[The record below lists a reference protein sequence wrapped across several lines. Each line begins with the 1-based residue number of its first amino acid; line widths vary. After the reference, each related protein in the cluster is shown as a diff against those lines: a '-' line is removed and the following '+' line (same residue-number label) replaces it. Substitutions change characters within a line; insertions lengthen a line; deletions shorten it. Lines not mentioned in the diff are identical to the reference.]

1 MPIRRLPALLVNQ
14 IAAGEVIERP
24 ASVVKELVENAIDAR
39 AARIDVEIEDG
50 GRELIRVSDDGVGIP
65 PAELELA
72 IAPHATSKIEKQE
85 DLDAIATMGFRG
97 EALASIASVSRLSL
111 LSRPRSEPS
120 GALIEAEGDVVHAA
134 KPAAASVGTVVTVRN
149 LFFNTPARRKF
160 LKTDVT
166 EASRIAEMIE
176 SIALAHPRI
185 AFTLRSKERLVIDL
199 ASTDSPK
206 RRALDVLGRELDGQM
221 LEVSADDTTERGL
234 SLWGLIGRPEI
245 ARANATHQRLYL
257 NGRPIR
263 DRALQHA
270 LREAYRGLIEPGR
283 YPTLLLFIEMDPRQ
297 VDVNVHPTKA
307 EVRFRNQQAVHGS
320 VLHAVRRRL
329 READLTPSIDLSRA
343 AGSGEGSGAGA
354 AALLRSLPPA
364 EFGRGT
370 AVTGAMA
377 LREVPPHADPAR
389 AFVEFFHRLDPK
401 QKGFVYGEVRDAL
414 AREDAGFALDAPR
427 TPSVGVTGEAARM
440 AAPAPAPTLPVAERA
455 AEILQIHS
463 SYIVTQDEHG
473 IVIIDQH
480 ALHERVMFEKLI
492 ARLAQGDL
500 ESQRML
506 MPEVVEV
513 DRGALARLDDLRPL
527 LERLGIEAAPIGP
540 DTLAVHAFPSFLF
553 DRNVEVGPFMKEL
566 LERAA
571 EGALGASPEAALS
584 EVLDMMA
591 CKAAVKAGDHL
602 SPEELRELLRYRD
615 TVDRSSNCPHGRP
628 TTLRLSIQDLDR
640 QFGRT

>member
-24 ASVVKELVENAIDAR
+24 ASVVKELVENAIDAK
-39 AARIDVEIEDG
+39 ATRIDIEIEDG

-65 PAELELA
+65 PGELELA
-72 IAPHATSKIEKQE
+72 VAPHATSKIERQE

-111 LSRPRSEPS
+111 LSRPRSEAS
-120 GALIEAEGDVVHAA
+120 GALIEAEGDAVGAV

-185 AFTLRSKERLVIDL
+185 AFTLRSKGRDVIDL

-221 LEVSADDTTERGL
+221 LEVSADDTADRGL

-343 AGSGEGSGAGA
+343 AMPDSA
-354 AALLRSLPPA
+354 AAGLLRSFPPA
-364 EFGRGT
+364 EFGRG
-370 AVTGAMA
+370 AAISGGAMP

-389 AFVEFFHRLDPK
+389 AFVQFFHRLDPK

-414 AREDAGFALDAPR
+414 AREDAGFALEAPSAASSTDAP
-427 TPSVGVTGEAARM
+427 TEAGRIAP
-440 AAPAPAPTLPVAERA
+440 AAPSSLPVAERA
-455 AEILQIHS
+455 AEILQVHS
-463 SYIVTQDEHG
+463 SYIVTQDEQG

-527 LERLGIEAAPIGP
+527 LARLGIDAEMIGP
-540 DTLAVHAFPSFLF
+540 DSLAVHAFPSFLF
-553 DRNVEVGPFMKEL
+553 ERHVEVGPFMKEL

-571 EGALGASPEAALS
+571 EGALGDSPEAALS

-602 SPEELRELLRYRD
+602 SPDELRELLRYRD
-615 TVDRSSNCPHGRP
+615 TVERSSNCPHGRP
-628 TTLRLSIQDLDR
+628 TTLRLSISDLDR